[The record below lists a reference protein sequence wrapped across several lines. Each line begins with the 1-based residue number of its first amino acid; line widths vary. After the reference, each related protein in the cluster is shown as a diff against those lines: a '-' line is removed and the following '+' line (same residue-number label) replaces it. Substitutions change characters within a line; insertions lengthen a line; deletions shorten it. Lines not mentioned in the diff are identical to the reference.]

1 MLQAMAKVAAQGKA
15 KPAEPVP
22 APAPVE
28 AAPVEA
34 APIEAAPIEAAPV
47 EAAPV
52 EAAPIEAA
60 LAHVE
65 AAESTPVAIAAK
77 SAKSAPKIGSQF
89 GFADHH
95 YSKK

>member
-1 MLQAMAKVAAQGKA
+1 VSYDCIYKRLCELSFMIQAMAKVAAQGKA

-34 APIEAAPIEAAPV
+34 APV

-52 EAAPIEAA
+52 EAA

-65 AAESTPVAIAAK
+65 AAESTPVAEIAAK
-77 SAKSAPKIGSQF
+77 PAKSPKIGF
-89 GFADHH
+89 TIWFC
-95 YSKK
+95 